1 MCSTL
6 LCSGRPRCR
15 AAADR
20 EELLRIGFA
29 ARSTEQRSATPPG
42 LLLGGPYLALP
53 GLLLGGPYLA
63 LPLLLPF

>member
-29 ARSTEQRSATPPG
+29 ARSTEQRSAIRPG
-42 LLLGGPYLALP
+42 LLLGGPH
-53 GLLLGGPYLA
+53 LA
-63 LPLLLPF
+63 LPLLLPS